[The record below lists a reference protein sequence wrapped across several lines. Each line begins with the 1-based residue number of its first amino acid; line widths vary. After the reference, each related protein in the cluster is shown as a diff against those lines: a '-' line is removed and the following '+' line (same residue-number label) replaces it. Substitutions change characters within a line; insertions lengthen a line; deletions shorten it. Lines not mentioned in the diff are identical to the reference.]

1 MTGKCVEPASRWLHA
16 SKRAWG
22 ARAGAL
28 VLVLGVSACSS
39 IPDYANPVEW
49 YHSTTDTVGGWFSD
63 DSPKIETTKAS
74 APALAGTSAAP
85 KSSGTDGTFPNLASV
100 PDKPTVQS
108 TAAERAKLKDQ
119 LASDRANARYT
130 GEKPAP
136 STAPKPTP
144 QPTAK
149 AAPAASAPTPMTSSS
164 KAAQP
169 SQQARLS
176 TGTFT
181 GKRSSLWP
189 NSPPPV
195 SKGDRA
201 TTSAMVRQP
210 MTTARLKASAP
221 VMREAKPAMTPA
233 VKMPEVPKASAVIAP
248 TPTPAPT
255 PAPTITLTP
264 PGSTQMAAAPMPSGS
279 DQMPKFQLTAP
290 SDQST
295 LMGASDSQ
303 FKFQMFLDAGS
314 GATGVIQFG
323 HGSSRLSPSD
333 RRKVAQLARDA
344 MQTGALVRVVGH
356 ASMRTRDMDPF
367 AHTVANFNVSLAR
380 ANVVALA
387 LIEAG
392 VPAEQMIVD
401 AVGDTQ
407 PIFSEAMPSGER
419 GNRRTEIFLETS

>member
-63 DSPKIETTKAS
+63 DSPKIETTKA
-74 APALAGTSAAP
+74 AAP

-108 TAAERAKLKDQ
+108 TAAERAKLKNE

-130 GEKPAP
+130 GKKPAP

-144 QPTAK
+144 RPTAEV
-149 AAPAASAPTPMTSSS
+149 APAPSTPTPVTSSS

-169 SQQARLS
+169 RQQARLS

-201 TTSAMVRQP
+201 STSAKVGQP

-221 VMREAKPAMTPA
+221 AMRETKSVTAPA
-233 VKMPEVPKASAVIAP
+233 VADKMPEVPKASAVMAP
-248 TPTPAPT
+248 APMPAPT
-255 PAPTITLTP
+255 TAPTFTLTP
-264 PGSTQMAAAPMPSGS
+264 PGSTQIAAAPMPSGG
-279 DQMPKFQLTAP
+279 DQLPKFQLTAP

-295 LMGASDSQ
+295 LMGASDRQ
-303 FKFQMFLDAGS
+303 FKFQMFSDAGN